1 MDNRME
7 NSNSDKFHAVMD
19 GTVVKP
25 PYTGVQNSVQH
36 EIAAELRA
44 LKGVRCTALSLEDS
58 PVAKLAEQNGAH
70 SMEIHAATGSVLKRI
85 LWQQTMLPKLLKKI
99 HADVFHAFAYT
110 APLRCPC
117 PYVLNVHD
125 IIALEHP

>member
-44 LKGVRCTALSLEDS
+44 LKGCCRW
-58 PVAKLAEQNGAH
+58 K
-70 SMEIHAATGSVLKRI
+70 I
-85 LWQQTMLPKLLKKI
+85 LLWRNLRNKARLISWK
-99 HADVFHAFAYT
+99 F
-110 APLRCPC
+110 PLRRE
-117 PYVLNVHD
+117 
-125 IIALEHP
+125 AF

>member
-44 LKGVRCTALSLEDS
+44 LKGVRCTALSLEDAGRFS
-58 PVAKLAEQNGAH
+58 CGETCGTSRV
-70 SMEIHAATGSVLKRI
+70 
-85 LWQQTMLPKLLKKI
+85 
-99 HADVFHAFAYT
+99 
-110 APLRCPC
+110 
-117 PYVLNVHD
+117 
-125 IIALEHP
+125 

>member
-7 NSNSDKFHAVMD
+7 NSNSEQFHAVMD

-44 LKGVRCTALSLEDS
+44 LKGVHCTALSLEGS
-58 PVAKLAEQNGAH
+58 PVAEVAKQGGVE
-70 SMEIHAATGSVLKRI
+70 SIEIRSATGSVWRRI

-110 APLRCPC
+110 MA
-117 PYVLNVHD
+117 
-125 IIALEHP
+125 